1 MGSDLTPDE
10 EPSTADEPSS
20 KPSDSKDTKKPK
32 PATKDDGSPISQS
45 ECDRLEDKVWDK
57 DNGYCVSKDAR
68 EPGSNEDQRRF
79 GHVTRAKTRN
89 WVGSFLPLMFS
100 ASCSFIFAGTERGK
114 GRIRENEAESLRGVI
129 RENGSKK
136 LGLPW
141 IQQRLRATRNLARF
155 QLASFVPES
164 F

>member
-1 MGSDLTPDE
+1 MMVVYMDE
-10 EPSTADEPSS
+10 SAR
-20 KPSDSKDTKKPK
+20 
-32 PATKDDGSPISQS
+32 SPICAAQNRRIMHK
-45 ECDRLEDKVWDK
+45 ELE
-57 DNGYCVSKDAR
+57 
-68 EPGSNEDQRRF
+68 RF

-136 LGLPW
+136 LGLPS

-155 QLASFVPES
+155 QLAIFFPDFLKIRSSQLFELVIVAS
-164 F
+164 KLRMRDDDGRRRRASLNCH